1 MLTSDPFGSQVA
13 ASTQFP
19 SQSPVALLQDVL
31 PSVPTPTAS
40 RQEEQATIQ
49 NFQMVQDVATP
60 LSINLSL
67 QIRVETTQSSNLPL
81 NKASN
86 IC

>member
-13 ASTQFP
+13 ASAQLP

-40 RQEEQATIQ
+40 RQEEQAMIQ

-60 LSINLSL
+60 LSINLSP